1 MKLFKLDRITMAC
14 AFFSIPL
21 SLTSWYTYKIDRMGE
36 ALIHPG
42 YPLLSVDDFRVL
54 PLIFLLLVI
63 VLPPFVRFLLST
75 FPLEKGEER
84 RGWIPFLPAFL
95 FMALWQVPFLLA
107 LYPAPGMNDTLFMM
121 ENPLYRAVQFPWLY
135 SLVYGYGSTLG
146 KHLLGTR
153 EPVVFL
159 LSLLQLLVYS
169 YGLTAAA
176 FWVRKRYGAIP
187 GLFLYGWFTFFPMV
201 GNYGIAAVRDGLF
214 SLALLWSMILLGEGK
229 MEGRRKTI
237 SWVLVLLGLMLLR
250 SNGIFISALLV
261 IVLCFYTK
269 KWKKPAA
276 IFLLC
281 ALVSVLPGRFILST
295 HGWEPLFQESMAIPL
310 QQLGRVLVVEGE
322 RSPETVKLME
332 GLLPEEKWKKN
343 YSPATVDFVKWD
355 DHFRRNEL
363 NREKIPFLK
372 AWADTGL
379 KNPRVYME
387 GWMTETYALWN
398 LDPLEYDV
406 QSRFGWALSD
416 ENTKNMKPSDND
428 MLALGDF
435 PMPFKLKSFLGNYT
449 FTGSQFLGTG
459 ISLWITLFLCF
470 LFYCGRRKKLV
481 LFAIPLLANT
491 LTLLVST
498 PASAVFRYSFAYVL
512 GLPLL
517 VVLFL
522 YDEGRD

>member
-1 MKLFKLDRITMAC
+1 
-14 AFFSIPL
+14 
-21 SLTSWYTYKIDRMGE
+21 
-36 ALIHPG
+36 
-42 YPLLSVDDFRVL
+42 
-54 PLIFLLLVI
+54 
-63 VLPPFVRFLLST
+63 
-75 FPLEKGEER
+75 
-84 RGWIPFLPAFL
+84 
-95 FMALWQVPFLLA
+95 
-107 LYPAPGMNDTLFMM
+107 
-121 ENPLYRAVQFPWLY
+121 
-135 SLVYGYGSTLG
+135 
-146 KHLLGTR
+146 
-153 EPVVFL
+153 
-159 LSLLQLLVYS
+159 
-169 YGLTAAA
+169 
-176 FWVRKRYGAIP
+176 
-187 GLFLYGWFTFFPMV
+187 
-201 GNYGIAAVRDGLF
+201 
-214 SLALLWSMILLGEGK
+214 
-229 MEGRRKTI
+229 MEGRRKTV
-237 SWVLVLLGLMLLR
+237 SWVIVLLGLMLLR

-269 KWKKPAA
+269 KWRKPAA

-281 ALVSVLPGRFILST
+281 AMVSVLPGRFILST

-310 QQLGRVLVVEGE
+310 QQMGRVLVVEGE
-322 RSPETVKLME
+322 RSPDTVKIME
-332 GLLPEEKWKKN
+332 GLLSAEKWKKD

-355 DHFRRNEL
+355 DYFRRNEL

-398 LDPLEYDV
+398 LAPLEYDV

-416 ENTKNMKPSDND
+416 ENTRNMKPSDND

-459 ISLWITLFLCF
+459 LSLWMTLFLCF
-470 LFYCGRRKKLV
+470 LFSCGRRKRLI

-517 VVLFL
+517 VVVFLF
-522 YDEGRD
+522 DHEK